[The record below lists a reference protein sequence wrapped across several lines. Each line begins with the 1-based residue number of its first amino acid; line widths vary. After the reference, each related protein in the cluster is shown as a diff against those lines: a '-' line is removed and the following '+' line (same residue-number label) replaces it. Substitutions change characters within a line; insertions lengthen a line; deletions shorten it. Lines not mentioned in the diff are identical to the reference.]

1 MTETG
6 STTTIRGG
14 EKTLSIFYYSSGQYI
29 YTMTVNKQKVI
40 MIPYGSTSS
49 EIEPKINSYL
59 DMGWTVVSVTAQH
72 IATGSGSHLTGGYL
86 IVIEK
91 KYDHEEEN

>member
-1 MTETG
+1 
-6 STTTIRGG
+6 
-14 EKTLSIFYYSSGQYI
+14 
-29 YTMTVNKQKVI
+29 

-72 IATGSGSHLTGGYL
+72 IATGGGSHLTGGYL

-91 KYDHEEEN
+91 KYDREEEN